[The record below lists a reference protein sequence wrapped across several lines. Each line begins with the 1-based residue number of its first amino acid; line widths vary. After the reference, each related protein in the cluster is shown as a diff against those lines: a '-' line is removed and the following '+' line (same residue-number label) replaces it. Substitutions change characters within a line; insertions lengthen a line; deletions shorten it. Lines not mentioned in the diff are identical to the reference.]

1 MAHCGKSTRV
11 CPGHKPDSSLCPGH
25 TRVPFPQ
32 WAILNACY
40 CWCPGGR
47 QRIFQCHI
55 MWLLWSGS
63 VWSMRISLVG
73 QLSSLLLAIIIIIM
87 EGPSWGCTSFA
98 PVWPTRIRLVGRVTS
113 IVLLP
118 PLPLVPLKHQIG
130 GPGVGPSEN
139 MDNLLDIKA
148 QWPVIIIV
156 VLKAIQEDFHDQ
168 QWTVNNSC
176 PVWLRWPQG
185 SSKGLMLQ
193 KKGANMLE

>member
-1 MAHCGKSTRV
+1 MTLYAVFSLPWTQTWLCFVSRANSSTLSTV
-11 CPGHKPDSSLCPGH
+11 GHFECMLLLMSRWTPTYIS
-25 TRVPFPQ
+25 
-32 WAILNACY
+32 
-40 CWCPGGR
+40 
-47 QRIFQCHI
+47 

-73 QLSSLLLAIIIIIM
+73 QLPSLLLAIIIIIM

-98 PVWPTRIRLVGRVTS
+98 PVWPTRIRLVGRVHS